1 MNGKNINISLKP
13 LEEEDKEQFIADN
26 QEAFNYGALEEFG
39 IIDDHFEE
47 EGQIIARDTI
57 EKSINE
63 GKAYRIIVDEEKVGG
78 AIIKVDGEH
87 GELLILFVSPKAHS
101 KGIGYASW
109 CEIEKLH
116 PEVKVWEVEF
126 YNEYNPYPDE
136 DENEDQNEYGRNEE
150 MFRFRKIMK
159 KTKSKSE

>member
-87 GELLILFVSPKAHS
+87 GELLTHQM
-101 KGIGYASW
+101 
-109 CEIEKLH
+109 
-116 PEVKVWEVEF
+116 
-126 YNEYNPYPDE
+126 NRYP
-136 DENEDQNEYGRNEE
+136 
-150 MFRFRKIMK
+150 
-159 KTKSKSE
+159 